1 MFATMRRKGGH
12 YARNSHFEF
21 KQQLSKSYLKTVS
34 AYANYGT
41 GKIIFGIADD
51 GTPVG
56 LADPQDTC
64 LRIEHA
70 INDSIDPVPRFELA
84 IEGDTRTVTLTVHEG
99 PDKPYLSS
107 GRAYRRTDTSTV
119 EVSRLEY
126 GRLVLTGE
134 HVSFDAL
141 VAKEQDLA
149 FGHLEKELAS
159 KLGLKPLDQNSL
171 ISLELM
177 TPSGEYCN
185 AAALLADSNH
195 FPGIDIARFGE
206 SINIINARH
215 TFEHMSVLE
224 QMQRTLEVFDTY
236 YAYEEI
242 VGFERI
248 AKTLV
253 PREAFREAIAN
264 ALVHRCW
271 DVRANIKV
279 GMFADRI
286 EITSPGGLPA
296 GITEE
301 LYLAGG
307 PSVARNPILA
317 NVFFRLGHI
326 ERFGTGIPRI
336 LDEYA
341 HETVSPSFAL
351 RDSSITVMLPVTVLE
366 NVTLDEEAI
375 LAVLAKG
382 SALTRSQIS
391 EKTQLSKS
399 KAIRTLNA
407 LVEKGLVTKVGEG
420 RSVRYERN

>member
-1 MFATMRRKGGH
+1 MRETATL
-12 YARNSHFEF
+12 EF

-99 PDKPYLSS
+99 PDKPYLSF

>member
-1 MFATMRRKGGH
+1 MRETATL
-12 YARNSHFEF
+12 EF

-159 KLGLKPLDQNSL
+159 KLGVKPLDQNSL

>member
-1 MFATMRRKGGH
+1 MRETATL
-12 YARNSHFEF
+12 EF

-70 INDSIDPVPRFELA
+70 INDSIDPVPRFELS
-84 IEGDTRTVTLTVHEG
+84 IEGETRTVTLTVHEG
-99 PDKPYLSS
+99 PDNPYLSS

-119 EVSRLEY
+119 VVSRLEY

-141 VAKEQDLA
+141 VAKEQNLA

-159 KLGLKPLDQNSL
+159 KLGLKPHDQNSL

-177 TPSGEYCN
+177 APSGEYCN

-195 FPGIDIARFGE
+195 FPGIDIARFGG
-206 SINIINARH
+206 SINIIHSRH
-215 TFEHMSVLE
+215 TFERTSVLE

-248 AKTLV
+248 TKTLV

-382 SALTRSQIS
+382 STLTRSQIS

>member
-1 MFATMRRKGGH
+1 MRETATL
-12 YARNSHFEF
+12 EF

-56 LADPQDTC
+56 LTDPQDTC
-64 LRIEHA
+64 LRVEHA
-70 INDSIDPVPRFELA
+70 INDSIDPVPRFELS
-84 IEGDTRTVTLTVHEG
+84 IEEDTRTVTLTVHEG

-177 TPSGEYCN
+177 APSGEYCN

-195 FPGIDIARFGE
+195 FPGIDIARFGG
-206 SINIINARH
+206 SINIIHSRH
-215 TFEHMSVLE
+215 TFERTSVLE

-248 AKTLV
+248 TKTLV

>member
-1 MFATMRRKGGH
+1 MRETATL
-12 YARNSHFEF
+12 EF

-70 INDSIDPVPRFELA
+70 INDSIDPVPRFELS

-141 VAKEQDLA
+141 VAKEQNLA

-177 TPSGEYCN
+177 APSGEYCN

-195 FPGIDIARFGE
+195 FPGIDIARFGG
-206 SINIINARH
+206 SINIIHSRH
-215 TFEHMSVLE
+215 TFERTSVLE

-248 AKTLV
+248 TKTLV

-301 LYLAGG
+301 LYLTGG

>member
-1 MFATMRRKGGH
+1 MRETATL
-12 YARNSHFEF
+12 EF

-70 INDSIDPVPRFELA
+70 INDSIDPVPRFQLA

>member
-1 MFATMRRKGGH
+1 M
-12 YARNSHFEF
+12 
-21 KQQLSKSYLKTVS
+21 
-34 AYANYGT
+34 
-41 GKIIFGIADD
+41 
-51 GTPVG
+51 
-56 LADPQDTC
+56 
-64 LRIEHA
+64 
-70 INDSIDPVPRFELA
+70 PRFELA

-317 NVFFRLGHI
+317 NVFFRLG
-326 ERFGTGIPRI
+326 
-336 LDEYA
+336 L
-341 HETVSPSFAL
+341 
-351 RDSSITVMLPVTVLE
+351 
-366 NVTLDEEAI
+366 
-375 LAVLAKG
+375 
-382 SALTRSQIS
+382 
-391 EKTQLSKS
+391 
-399 KAIRTLNA
+399 
-407 LVEKGLVTKVGEG
+407 
-420 RSVRYERN
+420 

>member
-1 MFATMRRKGGH
+1 MRETATL
-12 YARNSHFEF
+12 EF

-119 EVSRLEY
+119 EVSHLEY

>member
-1 MFATMRRKGGH
+1 MRETATL
-12 YARNSHFEF
+12 EF

-382 SALTRSQIS
+382 SALTRSQIG

>member
-1 MFATMRRKGGH
+1 MRETATL
-12 YARNSHFEF
+12 EF

-70 INDSIDPVPRFELA
+70 INDSIDPVPRFELS

-99 PDKPYLSS
+99 PDKPYLFS

-141 VAKEQDLA
+141 VAKEQNLA

-177 TPSGEYCN
+177 APSGEYCN

-195 FPGIDIARFGE
+195 FPGIDIARFGG
-206 SINIINARH
+206 SINIIHSRH
-215 TFEHMSVLE
+215 TFERTSVLE

-248 AKTLV
+248 TKTLV

>member
-1 MFATMRRKGGH
+1 MRETATL
-12 YARNSHFEF
+12 EF

-64 LRIEHA
+64 LRIERA

>member
-1 MFATMRRKGGH
+1 MRETATL
-12 YARNSHFEF
+12 EF

-99 PDKPYLSS
+99 PDKPYLFS
-107 GRAYRRTDTSTV
+107 GRASRRADTSTV

>member
-1 MFATMRRKGGH
+1 MRETTTL
-12 YARNSHFEF
+12 AF

-70 INDSIDPVPRFELA
+70 INDSIDPVPRFELS

-141 VAKEQDLA
+141 VAKEQNLA

-159 KLGLKPLDQNSL
+159 KLGLKPLGQNSL

-195 FPGIDIARFGE
+195 FPGIDIARFGG
-206 SINIINARH
+206 SINIIHSRH
-215 TFEHMSVLE
+215 TFERTSVLE

-248 AKTLV
+248 TKTLV

>member
-1 MFATMRRKGGH
+1 MRETATL
-12 YARNSHFEF
+12 EF

-141 VAKEQDLA
+141 VAKERDLA

-177 TPSGEYCN
+177 APSGEYCN

-195 FPGIDIARFGE
+195 FPGIDIARFGG
-206 SINIINARH
+206 SINIIHSRH
-215 TFEHMSVLE
+215 TFERTSVLE

>member
-1 MFATMRRKGGH
+1 MRETATL
-12 YARNSHFEF
+12 EF

-84 IEGDTRTVTLTVHEG
+84 IEGDTRTGTLTVHEG

>member
-1 MFATMRRKGGH
+1 MRETATL
-12 YARNSHFEF
+12 EF

-366 NVTLDEEAI
+366 NVTPDERAI
-375 LAVLAKG
+375 LDVLAKG
-382 SALTRSQIS
+382 SALTRSQIA

-407 LVEKGLVTKVGEG
+407 LVGKKLITKVGEG

>member
-1 MFATMRRKGGH
+1 MRETATL
-12 YARNSHFEF
+12 EF

-84 IEGDTRTVTLTVHEG
+84 IKEDARTVTLTVHEG

>member
-1 MFATMRRKGGH
+1 MRETATL
-12 YARNSHFEF
+12 EF

-107 GRAYRRTDTSTV
+107 GRAYRRTDTSTD

>member
-1 MFATMRRKGGH
+1 MRETATL
-12 YARNSHFEF
+12 EF

-224 QMQRTLEVFDTY
+224 QMQRTLE
-236 YAYEEI
+236 EI

>member
-1 MFATMRRKGGH
+1 MRETATL
-12 YARNSHFEF
+12 EF

-64 LRIEHA
+64 LRVEHA
-70 INDSIDPVPRFELA
+70 INDSIDPVPRFELS
-84 IEGDTRTVTLTVHEG
+84 IEEDTRTVTLTVHEG

-141 VAKEQDLA
+141 VAKEQNLA

-177 TPSGEYCN
+177 APSGEYCN

-195 FPGIDIARFGE
+195 FPGIDIARFGG
-206 SINIINARH
+206 SINIIHSRH
-215 TFEHMSVLE
+215 TFERTSVLE

-248 AKTLV
+248 TKTLV

>member
-1 MFATMRRKGGH
+1 MRETATL
-12 YARNSHFEF
+12 EF

-351 RDSSITVMLPVTVLE
+351 RDSSITVMRPVTVLE

>member
-1 MFATMRRKGGH
+1 MRETATL
-12 YARNSHFEF
+12 EF

-264 ALVHRCW
+264 ALVHRYW

>member
-1 MFATMRRKGGH
+1 MRETATL
-12 YARNSHFEF
+12 EF

-70 INDSIDPVPRFELA
+70 INDSIDPVPRFELSIKEDA
-84 IEGDTRTVTLTVHEG
+84 RTVTLTVHEG
-99 PDKPYLSS
+99 PDKPYLFS

-141 VAKEQDLA
+141 VAKEQNLA

-177 TPSGEYCN
+177 APSGEYCN

-375 LAVLAKG
+375 LDVLAKG
-382 SALTRSQIS
+382 SALTRSQIA

-407 LVEKGLVTKVGEG
+407 LVGKKLITKVGEG

>member
-1 MFATMRRKGGH
+1 MRETATL
-12 YARNSHFEF
+12 EF

-84 IEGDTRTVTLTVHEG
+84 IEEDARTVTLTVHEG

-119 EVSRLEY
+119 EVSRLEHS
-126 GRLVLTGE
+126 RLVLTGE

-317 NVFFRLGHI
+317 NVFFRLGHT

>member
-1 MFATMRRKGGH
+1 MRETATL
-12 YARNSHFEF
+12 EF

-159 KLGLKPLDQNSL
+159 KLGLKHLDQNSL

>member
-1 MFATMRRKGGH
+1 MRETTTL
-12 YARNSHFEF
+12 EF

-70 INDSIDPVPRFELA
+70 INDSIDPVPRFELS
-84 IEGDTRTVTLTVHEG
+84 IEEDTRTVTLTVHEG

-119 EVSRLEY
+119 EVSRLEHS
-126 GRLVLTGE
+126 RLVLTGE

>member
-1 MFATMRRKGGH
+1 MRETATL
-12 YARNSHFEF
+12 EF

-271 DVRANIKV
+271 DVRTNIKV

>member
-1 MFATMRRKGGH
+1 MRETATL
-12 YARNSHFEF
+12 EF

-84 IEGDTRTVTLTVHEG
+84 IEEDARTVTLTVHEG

-159 KLGLKPLDQNSL
+159 KLGLKPLDQKSL

>member
-1 MFATMRRKGGH
+1 MRETATL
-12 YARNSHFEF
+12 EF

-70 INDSIDPVPRFELA
+70 INDSIDPVPRFELS
-84 IEGDTRTVTLTVHEG
+84 IEEDARTVTLTVHEG
-99 PDKPYLSS
+99 PDKPYLFS

-141 VAKEQDLA
+141 VAKEQNLA

-177 TPSGEYCN
+177 APSGEYCN

-375 LAVLAKG
+375 LDVLAKG
-382 SALTRSQIS
+382 SALTRSQIA

-407 LVEKGLVTKVGEG
+407 LVGKKLITKVGEG